1 MDLAIKKDTPHS
13 YQLSIRNQDALSI
26 LKIFPLLLPLLV
38 SVLYNDKKINSKLFE
53 IEERRHKM
61 IRIEHLSKAFDSI
74 KAVDDIS
81 LEINKGEIFGLL
93 GPNGAGKTTTISIIS
108 GLLKPDAGK
117 ITVDSLDLE
126 RDLQSI
132 KKKMGVVPQDMAFY
146 EELSAKENLLFWG
159 KLQGVK
165 RKVLE
170 ERIQTYLKATGLLG
184 RENDPLKKYSGGM
197 KRRIN
202 LIIGLIHQPKLLLL
216 DEPTIGI
223 DVQTRLNIFK
233 LIKQASSDGT
243 TILYTTHNLQEAEEL
258 CHRIAIMDKGK
269 ILANG
274 TLEELIQIVGEKD
287 IIIVSGKF
295 SVDQGRKITVV
306 FKEAIVLS
314 LKEGKLI
321 LSLEASK
328 KMPLL
333 LEEFFKQGIGIDDIS
348 IKQPNL
354 ESVFLKLTGRE
365 LRE

>member
-1 MDLAIKKDTPHS
+1 M
-13 YQLSIRNQDALSI
+13 
-26 LKIFPLLLPLLV
+26 LK
-38 SVLYNDKKINSKLFE
+38 
-53 IEERRHKM
+53 
-61 IRIEHLSKAFDSI
+61 IEHLSKTFDSI

-81 LEINKGEIFGLL
+81 FEVKKGEIFGFL
-93 GPNGAGKTTTISIIS
+93 GPNGAGKTTAISMIS
-108 GLLKPDAGK
+108 GLLKPDSGK
-117 ITVDSLDLE
+117 ITIDSMDLE
-126 RDLQSI
+126 SHLKSI
-132 KKKMGVVPQDMAFY
+132 KKIMGVVPQDMAFY
-146 EELSAKENLLFWG
+146 EELTASENLLFWG
-159 KLQGVK
+159 RLQGVK
-165 RKVLE
+165 RKILE
-170 ERIQTYLKATGLLG
+170 ERIQIYLQATGLLG

-223 DVQTRLNIFK
+223 DVQTRLNIFN
-233 LIKQASSDGT
+233 LIKEASLKGT

-258 CHRIAIMDKGK
+258 CHRIAIMDQGK
-269 ILANG
+269 ILAMG

-287 IIIVSGKF
+287 IIIISGNF
-295 SVDQGRKITVV
+295 SVDQGRKISSF
-306 FKEAIVLS
+306 FKDATVLS
-314 LKEGKLI
+314 LKEEKII

-333 LEEFFKQGIGIDDIS
+333 LEEFFKHGISIDDVS

>member
-1 MDLAIKKDTPHS
+1 
-13 YQLSIRNQDALSI
+13 
-26 LKIFPLLLPLLV
+26 
-38 SVLYNDKKINSKLFE
+38 
-53 IEERRHKM
+53 M

-126 RDLQSI
+126 RNLQSI
-132 KKKMGVVPQDMAFY
+132 KKMMGVVPQDMAFY

-170 ERIQTYLKATGLLG
+170 ERIHAYLKATGLLG

-258 CHRIAIMDKGK
+258 CHRIAIMDQGK

-295 SVDQGRKITVV
+295 SVDQGRKITAV
-306 FKEAIVLS
+306 FKEATVLS

>member
-1 MDLAIKKDTPHS
+1 
-13 YQLSIRNQDALSI
+13 
-26 LKIFPLLLPLLV
+26 
-38 SVLYNDKKINSKLFE
+38 
-53 IEERRHKM
+53 M
-61 IRIEHLSKAFDSI
+61 IRIEHLSKTFDSI

-81 LEINKGEIFGLL
+81 LEINKGEIFGFL

-108 GLLKPDAGK
+108 GLLKPDSGK
-117 ITVDSLDLE
+117 IVVDSLDLKS
-126 RDLQSI
+126 DLQTI
-132 KKKMGVVPQDMAFY
+132 KKMMGVVPQEMAFY

-165 RKVLE
+165 RKILE
-170 ERIQTYLKATGLLG
+170 ERIHTYLEATGLLG

-233 LIKQASSDGT
+233 LIKQASSQGT

-258 CHRIAIMDKGK
+258 CHRIAIMDHGK
-269 ILANG
+269 ILARG

-287 IIIVSGKF
+287 IIIISGKF
-295 SVDQGRKITVV
+295 SVDQGRKIIAV
-306 FKEAIVLS
+306 FKEATVLS
-314 LKEGKLI
+314 LKEGKII

>member
-1 MDLAIKKDTPHS
+1 MNRKKYPCGEW
-13 YQLSIRNQDALSI
+13 R
-26 LKIFPLLLPLLV
+26 LKML
-38 SVLYNDKKINSKLFE
+38 
-53 IEERRHKM
+53 
-61 IRIEHLSKAFDSI
+61 RIEHLSKTFDAI
-74 KAVDDIS
+74 KAVDDIT
-81 LEINKGEIFGLL
+81 LETQKGEIFGLL
-93 GPNGAGKTTTISIIS
+93 GPNGAGKTTAISMIA

-117 ITVDSLDLE
+117 IIVDSMDLE
-126 RDLQSI
+126 SNLQNI
-132 KKKMGVVPQDMAFY
+132 KKIMGVVPQDMAFY

-165 RKVLE
+165 GKILE
-170 ERIQTYLKATGLLG
+170 ARIDTYLKATGLLG
-184 RENDPLKKYSGGM
+184 RERDLLKKYSGGM

-223 DVQTRLNIFK
+223 DIQTRLNIYT
-233 LIKQASSDGT
+233 LIKEASSQGT

-258 CHRIAIMDKGK
+258 CHRIAIMDHGK
-269 ILANG
+269 ILAVG

-287 IIIVSGKF
+287 IIIIKGKF
-295 SVDQGRKITVV
+295 DVDQGRNITLS
-306 FKEAIVLS
+306 FKDATVLS
-314 LKEGKLI
+314 LKQGI
-321 LSLEASK
+321 IMLSLEASK

-333 LEEFFKQGIGIDDIS
+333 LEEFFKQGIGIDDVA